1 MAQQLEEVED
11 GTDVTALGLV
21 EEAAGEVWQLGQDH
35 VLNDAAGGGRGR
47 PEIREGF
54 RGPGQGGEATGLDLP
69 LEGGTIGDGGF
80 GPDLGGGGALGEH
93 LEGAAFGG
101 DEPFTTFAGH
111 SDSP

>member
-21 EEAAGEVWQLGQDH
+21 EEAAGKVRQFGQDH
-35 VLNDAAGGGRGR
+35 ILHDAAGGGRGG

-54 RGPGQGGEATGLDLP
+54 RGPGQGGEAAGLGLP
-69 LEGGTIGDGGF
+69 LERSTAADGGF